1 MGFLYRKGR
10 KMFEETMKQNV
21 TEDQFRLMV
30 EGLTSDM
37 IERLVEREH
46 YSLKEAIDVVYG
58 SDTYA
63 ALTRAKTGL
72 YNQST
77 GYVMQYLMHEIRT
90 GKMA

>member
-1 MGFLYRKGR
+1 
-10 KMFEETMKQNV
+10 MFEETMRMNV

-37 IERLVEREH
+37 VERLVVREN

-63 ALTRAKTGL
+63 ALMRPKTGL

-77 GYVMQYLMHEIRT
+77 GYVMQFLMHEIRT

>member
-1 MGFLYRKGR
+1 MLEEDM
-10 KMFEETMKQNV
+10 KMNV

-37 IERLVEREH
+37 IERLIVQEH
-46 YSLKEAIDVVYG
+46 YSLKDAIDAVYG

-63 ALTRAKTGL
+63 ALTRPKTGL

-77 GYVMQYLMHEIRT
+77 GYVMQYLMHEIKT

>member
-1 MGFLYRKGR
+1 M
-10 KMFEETMKQNV
+10 KMNV

-37 IERLVEREH
+37 IERLVEQEH

-90 GKMA
+90 GKMG